1 MAHAYNVSP
10 WELETEGSKTE
21 SIRSYMEGT
30 CLKKTKKKKQQK
42 VKGITNALFTDKKPG
57 THEMQM

>member
-1 MAHAYNVSP
+1 MSHCPMAHAYNVSP

-30 CLKKTKKKKQQK
+30 CLKKNKKNNKK
-42 VKGITNALFTDKKPG
+42 
-57 THEMQM
+57 

>member
-21 SIRSYMEGT
+21 SIRSYTEGT
-30 CLKKTKKKKQQK
+30 CLKKKK
-42 VKGITNALFTDKKPG
+42 N
-57 THEMQM
+57 ERY